1 MINPLQTAALAA
13 VESLINNALA
23 YDPVALRSIAELKDR
38 VLHIRCSFPPLNFY
52 VLHTAEG
59 LNLQSHF
66 EGEPDTQLSGN
77 GLALAGLAIN
87 RDQLSNL
94 SGSGVVIEG
103 NQELLLEIRAILQ
116 ELDIDWETALAQLV
130 GDVPAY
136 ILGNSLRSAADW
148 GATAQVRASSVASG
162 FVKEEIR
169 ITPAA
174 SEFAEFTRDVKKLR
188 SDTDRLAARI
198 DKLWHKLTPE
208 DKAG

>member
-1 MINPLQTAALAA
+1 MTNSLPSAALAA

-23 YDPVALRSIAELKDR
+23 YDPVALRSIAALKDK
-38 VLHIRCSFPPLNFY
+38 VLHIQCSFPPLGFY
-52 VLHTAEG
+52 VLHTTEG
-59 LNLQSHF
+59 LHLQSHF

-103 NQELLLEIRAILQ
+103 DQELLLEIRAILQ

-148 GATAQVRASSVASG
+148 GAAAQVRASSVASG
-162 FVKEEIR
+162 FFKEEIR
-169 ITPAA
+169 ITPAT
-174 SEFAEFTRDVKKLR
+174 SEFADFARDVKNLR
-188 SDTDRLAARI
+188 TDTDRLAARI
-198 DKLWHKLTPE
+198 DKLWHKLNPE
-208 DKAG
+208 DKVG